1 MAADTLSS
9 SPSALDTD
17 CWQLRQRTA
26 EALGMALS
34 DVTLTDN
41 LLQLGLNS
49 MHLMQLMHWLRLR
62 GYRIALRMLYQQPC
76 LEQWYALMERHAV
89 AHPLTP
95 PSSSDAGPCM
105 TDGTPFPL
113 TPVQHAYLIGR
124 TPGHP
129 LGGVGCHLYQEF
141 DGHGLTAKD
150 LDQALAVLMA
160 RHPMLHVA
168 FRADG
173 QQYYRP
179 QPFWNGTTVHDLRD
193 ASDDARDAYLM
204 ALRQRLGHRCLDVE
218 QGETFDFQLSL
229 LPDGAH
235 RLHANIDLLIMDAS
249 SFTLFFDELSA
260 LLAGGTLSPR
270 PADYDFRCYLHQY
283 QATYAAAVEQA
294 KAYWLDRCETL
305 SRAPQLPL
313 ACDPATLP
321 EVRITRRRHRVSPS
335 AWAAF
340 TQQTRALGVTPTMAL
355 ATCFAAVL
363 SRWCGQSRLLLNL
376 TIFDRLPLHDA
387 VDGMLADFTNI
398 LLLDMDCHGSPLAT
412 LIQHNQQTFASG
424 REHSAW
430 SGVDLLREL
439 KKRQRHPHGAP
450 VVFTSNLG
458 SSLYATRDDAP
469 LGEPAWGISQ
479 TPQVWLDHLAFEH
492 RGEVI
497 LQWDSNEALFP
508 AGMIAAL
515 FDAYAG
521 LVDRLC
527 RDASAWTAPV
537 PELMPEAQRA
547 VRARVNATQGPVPA
561 GLLHQRIL
569 DQAQRTPFATAVI
582 SAQQC
587 WSYAELVERAR
598 RCAQALVAHGVTP
611 GDTVAISMPKG
622 AGQIVAVLGT
632 LLAGGVYV
640 PVAAGQ
646 PLARRNRIYHDARV
660 RVVLVCEDHPL
671 EIDDD
676 TPCVSWQDTRHS
688 APLPSLRTDVSPRSP
703 AYIIYTSGSTGVPK
717 GVVVAHRSALNT
729 CIDINRRYQVGPHDR
744 VLALSALHFDLSVYD
759 LFGVLG
765 AGGALVMTDECQRRD
780 PDAWCTLIER
790 HGVTLW
796 NSVPALFDMLMTWCE
811 GFGNTVPARL
821 RTIMLSGDWIDRAL
835 PARYWAFNPDGQFV
849 AMGGA
854 TEASIWSNAFD
865 VTALPCDGHSLP
877 YGFPLTNQC
886 YRVVDAFERDCPDDV
901 PGELWIGGI
910 GVAEGYHLDPE
921 RSAAQFITRQ
931 GKRWYRTGDR
941 GCYWPDGTL
950 VFLGRRDT
958 QVKVGGYRIEL
969 GEIDAALAR
978 IPGVAR
984 GVTVAVGKREK
995 TLAAFAVT
1003 EGEALSMPLHR
1014 HAALPDHY
1022 ASLLPAPLLPA
1033 PSLPA
1038 PSLPAPLLQASLDAP
1053 SNPELAAD
1061 EQRWVAAFLSQH
1073 IHHSLDGQ
1081 HLSPCTAEQLIA
1093 HNGLA
1098 PRWTPVL
1105 DRWLHLLDA
1114 QRACDAEPYAQTH
1127 AQAHVQTHPQT
1138 HAQPHRQ
1145 HRAQHHAEQRA
1156 PIAAGEDP
1164 RQREA
1169 TAAAHHIRL
1178 RQIMREERSALEL
1191 LNDPIWSPEALA
1203 LRSPCAARYRQELVH
1218 FITALAER
1226 LERPVRLIE
1235 VGARSARAAVALLTL
1250 LTADQVDYVGLEES
1264 SELTRQANERLAAWP
1279 HARVEH
1285 TTDHAPAA
1293 LAHSADIVWSHNAL
1307 HRLLPNDPTL
1317 LATLDTLAA
1326 PGGLIYV
1333 TDYTRLPPLAL
1344 LSTLLLSPDHPE
1356 QHLCSEAAWQT
1367 RFAAT
1372 RLEWQHSEE
1381 DAGQLRILL
1390 RAPSRCVVPSTERL
1404 KEALAAQLPSY
1415 MVPTQ
1420 LHFLDALPLT
1430 ANGKIDRQALTE
1442 QAGTTTDEAASQR
1455 PQGDAECHVARLWQ
1469 TWLGLPC
1476 VSRDTDFFLHGGDSL
1491 MATRLIGELH
1501 QAGYQATLAA
1511 LFGAPTLAGFAATLK
1526 RSEQAALPQLQSD
1539 PDHRDQP
1546 FPLTEVQQAYL
1557 VGRQPGLVL
1566 SGVGAHFFVEFSVQ
1580 DLDVGRLERVWN
1592 ALIARH
1598 DMLRAVIRDQQQCIV
1613 TEVPHYTVAQHSL
1626 ATEQELIALR
1636 ETLSHRVIDPTQ
1648 WPTFDLQVGLRPQ
1661 QPARLWLCLDNL
1673 FLDGLSM
1680 QLLLAELEQCY
1691 SQPERQRPA
1700 LPLSFRDYR
1709 MAMADQPLDQRSIAY
1724 WQQRLDTL
1732 PDAPQ
1737 LPLKARPDRIG
1748 TPRFVRLKGALD
1760 EHDWTALKARAA
1772 QHRLTPS
1779 ALLLTAYASVLSAWS
1794 KQQAFTLN
1802 LTLFDR
1808 QPLHPQIDQIL
1819 GDFTSLML
1827 LEWHPHD
1834 DWQGCAEALQLQLR
1848 RDLEHRDVSALWVM
1862 RQRAQRLGLPA
1873 TPMPVVFTSALGVAH
1888 DNFLAQHSWLKAEWG
1903 ISQTPQVWLDH
1914 QVYESEGELR
1924 FHWDAVEALF
1934 DSKLLNAMFEQFQT
1948 LLRQLSRDEHAW
1960 TQRLSR
1966 LVPRRDIPVPP
1977 TLAAE
1982 ALPAHDAHSTDSPSL
1997 PSSSSPLPTLADAVA
2012 LIRSAFQHVVGHSI
2026 DARQHFFEAGAHS
2039 LNLVQLHI
2047 HLQQQAFPSLTLL
2060 DLFSWTSPYALA
2072 QHVTQD
2078 TAKRPPAPDSRRE
2091 RHRMQRQRRDKRL
2104 S

>member
-1 MAADTLSS
+1 MASDTFSS
-9 SPSALDTD
+9 SFSALDTD
-17 CWQLRQRTA
+17 YQQLRQRTA
-26 EALGMALS
+26 AALGMALN
-34 DVTLTDN
+34 DVSPTDN
-41 LLQLGLNS
+41 LLQLGLDS
-49 MHLMQLMHWLRLR
+49 MQLMQLMHWFRQR
-62 GYRIALRMLYQQPC
+62 GYRIALKALYQQPC
-76 LEQWYALMERHAV
+76 LAQWHTLMEHHAEEH
-89 AHPLTP
+89 AATP
-95 PSSSDAGPCM
+95 RSSSTAGPCM

-124 TPGHP
+124 TPGQP

-141 DGHGLTAKD
+141 DGHGLTAAR
-150 LDQALAVLMA
+150 LDQALAVLIA

-179 QPFWNGTTVHDLRD
+179 QPFWNGTTVHDLRHTC
-193 ASDDARDAYLM
+193 DDARDTYLA
-204 ALRQRLGHRCLDVE
+204 ALRQQLGHRRLDVE

-235 RLHANIDLLIMDAS
+235 RLHVNIDLLIMDAS
-249 SFTLFFDELSA
+249 SFTLFFDELST
-260 LLAGGTLSPR
+260 LLAGGTLLPR
-270 PADYDFRCYLHQY
+270 PADYDFRSYLHHY
-283 QATYAAAVEQA
+283 KATYAAAIEQA
-294 KAYWLDRCETL
+294 KAYWLDKCETL
-305 SRAPQLPL
+305 PLAPQLPL

-321 EVRITRRRHRVSPS
+321 DVRITRRRHHVSPS
-335 AWAAF
+335 AWEAF
-340 TQQTRALGVTPTMAL
+340 VQQTRALGVTPTMAL

-363 SRWCGQSRLLLNL
+363 ARWSGQSRLLLNL

-387 VDGMLADFTNI
+387 VEGMLADFTNI
-398 LLLDMDCHGSPLAT
+398 LPLDMDCHGSPLAA
-412 LIQHNQQTFASG
+412 LIQHNQQTFASD

-458 SSLYATRDDAP
+458 SSLYATHDDAP

-508 AGMIAAL
+508 TGMVATL
-515 FDAYAG
+515 FDAYTG
-521 LVDRLC
+521 LVDQLC
-527 RDASAWTAPV
+527 RNASAWTAPV

-547 VRARVNATQGPVPA
+547 VRMRVNATQGPVPK

-569 DQAQRTPFATAVI
+569 DQAQRSPSATAVI

-587 WSYAELVERAR
+587 WSYAELVDRAQ
-598 RCAQALVAHGVTP
+598 RCAQALVTRGVTP

-622 AGQIVAVLGT
+622 PGQVVAVLGT

-640 PVAAGQ
+640 PVAADQ
-646 PLARRNRIYHDARV
+646 PLARRNRIYHDAHV
-660 RVVLVCEDHPL
+660 RVVLVCADHPL
-671 EIDDD
+671 AVGDNI
-676 TPCVSWQDTRHS
+676 PCVSWQDTWHS
-688 APLPSLRTDVSPRSP
+688 APLPSLKTDVSPLSP

-729 CIDINRRYQVGPHDR
+729 CIDINHRYHVGPHDR

-765 AGGALVMTDECQRRD
+765 AGGALVMTDEHQRRD

-790 HGVTLW
+790 HGITLW

-821 RTIMLSGDWIDRAL
+821 RTVMLSGDWIDRAL
-835 PARYWAFNPDGQFV
+835 PARYRAFNPDGQFV

-865 VTALPCDGHSLP
+865 VTTLPSDWRTIP

-886 YRVVDAFERDCPDDV
+886 YRVVDTLERDCPDDV

-910 GVAEGYHLDPE
+910 GVAEGYYLDPE

-931 GKRWYRTGDR
+931 GKRWYRTGDM

-984 GVTVAVGKREK
+984 GVTVALGEQEK
-995 TLAAFAVT
+995 TLAAFAVA
-1003 EGEALSMPLHR
+1003 EGEALSVPLYR
-1014 HAALPDHY
+1014 HTALPDHY
-1022 ASLLPAPLLPA
+1022 AALLPTP
-1033 PSLPA
+1033 
-1038 PSLPAPLLQASLDAP
+1038 LDAS
-1053 SNPELAAD
+1053 SNAELPD
-1061 EQRWVAAFLSQH
+1061 NELRWVTAFLSHH
-1073 IHHSLDGQ
+1073 IHHHLDGQ

-1098 PRWTPVL
+1098 PHWAPVL
-1105 DRWLHLLDA
+1105 DHWLHLLDA
-1114 QRACDAEPYAQTH
+1114 QH
-1127 AQAHVQTHPQT
+1127 AGKADTRSKAHT
-1138 HAQPHRQ
+1138 
-1145 HRAQHHAEQRA
+1145 EQYTR
-1156 PIAAGEDP
+1156 IAAGVDAQ
-1164 RQREA
+1164 RREA
-1169 TAAAHHIRL
+1169 TTTAHHARL

-1191 LNDPIWSPEALA
+1191 LNDPVWSPEALA
-1203 LRSPCAARYRQELVH
+1203 LRSPCSARYQQELTH
-1218 FITALAER
+1218 LITTLAER
-1226 LERPVRLIE
+1226 LERPVRVIE
-1235 VGARSARAAVALLTL
+1235 VGARSARAAVELLTP
-1250 LTADQVDYVGLEES
+1250 LTADQIDYVGLEDS
-1264 SELTRQANERLAAWP
+1264 SELARQANERLTAWP

-1285 TTDHAPAA
+1285 TTSHAPAA
-1293 LAHSADIVWSHNAL
+1293 LAHTADIVWSHNAL
-1307 HRLLPNDPTL
+1307 HRLLPNNPAL
-1317 LATLDTLAA
+1317 LAQLDTLAA
-1326 PGGLIYV
+1326 PGGLIYL
-1333 TDYTRLPPLAL
+1333 TEYTRLPALAL

-1356 QHLCSEAAWQT
+1356 QHLCSKAAWQT

-1381 DAGQLRILL
+1381 DAGQLRVML
-1390 RAPSRCVVPSTERL
+1390 RAPSSCVVPSTERL
-1404 KEALAAQLPSY
+1404 KEALAAQLPPY
-1415 MVPTQ
+1415 MVPSQ

-1430 ANGKIDRQALTE
+1430 ANGKIDRRALMA
-1442 QAGTTTDEAASQR
+1442 QAGTTTDETSSLR
-1455 PQGDAECHVARLWQ
+1455 PQGDVECYVARLWQ
-1469 TWLGLPC
+1469 AWLALPS

-1501 QAGYQATLAA
+1501 QAGYRATLAA
-1511 LFGAPTLAGFAATLK
+1511 LFNAPTLAGFAATLES
-1526 RSEQAALPQLQSD
+1526 SEQAVLPPLQSD

-1580 DLDVGRLERVWN
+1580 DLDVGRLERAWN

-1598 DMLRAVIRDQQQCIV
+1598 DMLRAVIRDQQQCIL
-1613 TEVPHYTVAQHSL
+1613 TEVPHYTVAQHYLS
-1626 ATEQELIALR
+1626 TEQDITSLR
-1636 ETLSHRVIDPTQ
+1636 ETLSHQVIDPTQ
-1648 WPTFDLQVGLRPQ
+1648 WPTFDLQVGLHPR

-1680 QLLLAELEQCY
+1680 QLLLSELEQCY
-1691 SQPERQRPA
+1691 QQPERQRPA
-1700 LPLSFRDYR
+1700 PPLSFRDYR
-1709 MAMADQPLDQRSIAY
+1709 MALADQPLNQNSIAY

-1737 LPLKARPDRIG
+1737 LPLKARPDSIG
-1748 TPRFVRLKGALD
+1748 APHFVRLKGALD
-1760 EHDWTALKARAA
+1760 ADDWTALKARAA

-1794 KQQAFTLN
+1794 ERQVFTLN

-1808 QPLHPQIDQIL
+1808 QPLHPQINQIL

-1827 LEWHPHD
+1827 LEWHPHG
-1834 DWQGCAEALQLQLR
+1834 DWQDSAEALQRQLR

-1873 TPMPVVFTSALGVAH
+1873 TPMPVVFTSALGFAH

-1903 ISQTPQVWLDH
+1903 ISQTPQVWLDN

-1934 DSKLLNAMFEQFQT
+1934 DKTLLNTMFEQFQT
-1948 LLRQLSRDEHAW
+1948 LLRQLSRDENAW
-1960 TQRLSR
+1960 THSLARLI
-1966 LVPRRDIPVPP
+1966 PRRNSPRQPTFATNVP
-1977 TLAAE
+1977 
-1982 ALPAHDAHSTDSPSL
+1982 SPSDARATQ
-1997 PSSSSPLPTLADAVA
+1997 PSSPSPAQADAVA
-2012 LIRSAFQHVVGHSI
+2012 LIRSAFQHVVGHPI
-2026 DARQHFFEAGAHS
+2026 DVRQHFFEAGANS
-2039 LNLVQLHI
+2039 LSLVQLHI

-2072 QHVTQD
+2072 QHVIQD
-2078 TAKRPPAPDSRRE
+2078 TEKQSPAPDSRRE
-2091 RHRMQRQRRDKRL
+2091 RHLMQRQRRHKR
-2104 S
+2104 SP